1 MYFILWTL
9 NRSQTCNAFH
19 RVNGWDLP
27 QKHVSIFSVFIYCIW
42 NWIWILLP
50 GGKIMINHLQS
61 ECRSLSTFFLLL
73 GHWWTDYWT
82 NIFQKINLQQDVWW
96 YFQDTEYY
104 VPLLKRTERTFIYIY
119 ICIWIYTH
127 IWIYIYTHIH
137 IYGHFWNM
145 KVFRKKS
152 LWYNIQTIKFAI
164 WKYTIQCFLICSQD
178 ETLPL
183 SNFWTFSLL

>member
-9 NRSQTCNAFH
+9 NRSQTFNAFH

-50 GGKIMINHLQS
+50 GGKIMINHL
-61 ECRSLSTFFLLL
+61 LLL

-82 NIFQKINLQQDVWW
+82 NIFQKINLQQDIWW
-96 YFQDTEYY
+96 YFQDTDYY

-119 ICIWIYTH
+119 MYMNIYTYMN
-127 IWIYIYTHIH
+127 IYIHTHTYIWPFLK
-137 IYGHFWNM
+137 YE
-145 KVFRKKS
+145 S
-152 LWYNIQTIKFAI
+152 L
-164 WKYTIQCFLICSQD
+164 
-178 ETLPL
+178 
-183 SNFWTFSLL
+183 